1 MLAIPCVEETL
12 PNRML
17 SNDVEFLGE
26 GGAMV
31 GVASEGLALGV
42 GSTELD
48 GVEKLG
54 VIWDD
59 MVDNDASDPKGK
71 HRKQ

>member
-1 MLAIPCVEETL
+1 
-12 PNRML
+12 
-17 SNDVEFLGE
+17 
-26 GGAMV
+26 MV